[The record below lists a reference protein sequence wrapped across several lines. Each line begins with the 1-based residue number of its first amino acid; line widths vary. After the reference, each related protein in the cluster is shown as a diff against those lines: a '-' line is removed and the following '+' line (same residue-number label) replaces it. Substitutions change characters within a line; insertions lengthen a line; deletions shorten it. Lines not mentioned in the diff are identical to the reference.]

1 MDCSIRSDHMRKKNL
16 YWKTVLNKTIHDY
29 WPGGSEWTAANVTP
43 VLTNFAFKQAEEQ
56 MEISLRKLKIDD
68 MVREQVDTF
77 PVAVLGGSRAWYFK
91 ARVQDDYRTRGIAW
105 RFDWNRS
112 RPYRL
117 GNKFI
122 LGGTIHD
129 SEYL

>member
-1 MDCSIRSDHMRKKNL
+1 MIIGL
-16 YWKTVLNKTIHDY
+16 E
-29 WPGGSEWTAANVTP
+29 GSEWTAANVTP
-43 VLTNFAFKQAEEQ
+43 ALTSFAFKQAEKQ

-68 MVREQVDTF
+68 MVKRASRYVSGCST
-77 PVAVLGGSRAWYFK
+77 GRSRAWYFK
-91 ARVQDDYRTRGIAW
+91 ARVQDDYRTWGISW

-129 SEYL
+129 SEYLRRFKQIGSNVPKN